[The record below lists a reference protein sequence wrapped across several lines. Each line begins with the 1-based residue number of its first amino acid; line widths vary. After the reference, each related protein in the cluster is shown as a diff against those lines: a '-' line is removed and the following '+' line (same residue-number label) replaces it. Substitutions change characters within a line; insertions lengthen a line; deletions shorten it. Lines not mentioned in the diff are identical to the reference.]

1 MKKTPYQKTE
11 KRLLIGIIVFVVC
24 VFSAI
29 WIFGNQDKLISYDT
43 ITKTKIYDCDK
54 FNKVVFSSGEVL
66 AYGNEKSEYE
76 NGEIGE

>member
-1 MKKTPYQKTE
+1 MKKTPYQKA
-11 KRLLIGIIVFVVC
+11 KQRLIIGIIVFVLC
-24 VFSAI
+24 VISAI
-29 WIFGNQDKLISYDT
+29 WIFGNQEKLISYDK
-43 ITKTKIYDCDK
+43 ITGTRIYDCGK

>member
-1 MKKTPYQKTE
+1 MKKTPYQKA
-11 KRLLIGIIVFVVC
+11 KQRLIIGIIVFVLC
-24 VFSAI
+24 VISAI
-29 WIFGNQDKLISYDT
+29 WIFGNQEKLISYDT